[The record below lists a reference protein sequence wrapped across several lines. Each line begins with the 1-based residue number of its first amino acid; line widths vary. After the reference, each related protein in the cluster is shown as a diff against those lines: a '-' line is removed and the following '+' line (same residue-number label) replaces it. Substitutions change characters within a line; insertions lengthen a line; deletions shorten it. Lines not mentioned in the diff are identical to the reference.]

1 MNIPFLSEGTSTSEI
16 DEILSPYTSS
26 ISLRFDWLNSIIA
39 LSIVFSGLATLLLG
53 AAGIFDLG
61 ALPIWVQGLWTTVF
75 LATIVWTFGPEVL
88 QTVRG
93 NMVTSVSRTVYDEN
107 HNPVKSVEN
116 IVTTVTKNARVNE
129 LGSEIHSP
137 VDRTSSVIVEEPT
150 PIIVQSPESAR

>member
-1 MNIPFLSEGTSTSEI
+1 MKIPFIAEGPSTSEI

-39 LSIVFSGLATLLLG
+39 LSIVFSGLATLLMG

-61 ALPIWVQGLWTTVF
+61 ALPIWAQGLWTTVF

-107 HNPVKSVEN
+107 HNPVESVED
-116 IVTTVTKNARVNE
+116 IVTTITKNPRVNE
-129 LGSEIHSP
+129 LGSETHSP
-137 VDRTSSVIVEEPT
+137 TDRTGQNAIEEPAT
-150 PIIVQSPESAR
+150 VIVQSPESAR